1 MISIR
6 EELQKGTLLF
16 DGAMGTYFSSLPGR
30 ASFRCERANLD
41 YPEEVAAI
49 HASYMTAGCR
59 AIKTNTFTLCSDLA
73 EGEQVFDMLD
83 AGCRI
88 ALKAAEPFEAHVFA
102 DLGPAPA
109 GSDCGT
115 VYCRMADR
123 FLENGL
129 KNFLV
134 ETLSSAEG
142 IDILAAHLQEV
153 CPEAFLLVSYAVGPD
168 GITRSGYPG
177 ISLLRKTA
185 GMPGVS
191 GVGLNCMS
199 GPTHMLN
206 YVRTLPL
213 SEFPCFSVMPN
224 AGYPTVLGCRTVFNG
239 DPNHFAQ
246 QMVRIAAAG
255 ATIIGGCCGTTP
267 LHLEKTAHA
276 LVETPPETIVFSSAE
291 GKSERKADENILWN
305 KLETGQRVIA
315 VELDPPVDDNID
327 AFLAGVSALKNAGAD
342 AITIAD
348 CPVGRPRADSS
359 LLACKIHRELGVEP
373 LPHMTCRDRN
383 LFATKA
389 LLLGLSIEGVHNILL
404 VTGDPIPTADRDE
417 VKTVFNFN
425 SRKLAAYVSTLNEGT
440 LKTPFRMFGAL
451 NVNSKN
457 FAIQLEMAKEKEAC
471 GISGFLTQPI
481 LSPEAVE
488 NLKEARKVLKGKI
501 LGGIYPI
508 VSHRNA
514 CFMNNEIAGIHVSD
528 EIVAMY
534 EGKDRDAS
542 EALAVELS
550 TMIAKEIKPYTDGFY
565 LMTPFQRTVLMSRI
579 IAKIQEEV

>member
-49 HASYMTAGCR
+49 HEAYMAAGCR

-73 EGEQVFDMLD
+73 EGADISDMLD
-83 AGCRI
+83 AACRI
-88 ALKAAEPFEAHVFA
+88 ALNAAAPFEAHVFA

-109 GSDCGT
+109 GSDAGA
-115 VYCRMADR
+115 VYCQMADR

-129 KNFLV
+129 RNFLV

-142 IDILAAHLQEV
+142 IDTLAAHLQEV
-153 CPEAFLLVSYAVGPD
+153 CPDAFLLVSYAVGPD
-168 GITRSGYPG
+168 GITRSGYSG

-185 GMPGVS
+185 AMPGVD

-213 SEFPCFSVMPN
+213 SEFSCFSVMPN

-239 DPNHFAQ
+239 DPAHFAQ
-246 QMVRIAAAG
+246 QMIRIAAAG
-255 ATIIGGCCGTTP
+255 AAIIGGCCGTTP
-267 LHLEKTAHA
+267 IHLEKTAHA
-276 LVETPPETIVFSSAE
+276 LADTPPETVTQSAVE
-291 GKSERKADENILWN
+291 EKAEQKANENILWN
-305 KLETGQRVIA
+305 KLEAGQRVIA
-315 VELDPPVDDNID
+315 VELDPPVDDTID
-327 AFLAGVSALKNAGAD
+327 SFLSGVSDLKNAGAD
-342 AITIAD
+342 IITIAD

-359 LLACKIHRELGVEP
+359 LLACKIHRELGVEA

-389 LLLGLSIEGVHNILL
+389 LLLGLSIEGIHNVLL

-417 VKTVFNFN
+417 VKSVFNFN

-457 FAIQLEMAKEKEAC
+457 FAIQLKLAQEKEEC

-488 NLKEARKVLKGKI
+488 NLKEARKVLRGKI

-534 EGKDRDAS
+534 EGKDREQS

-550 TMIAKEIKPYTDGFY
+550 AMIAKEINPYTDGFY
-565 LMTPFQRTVLMSRI
+565 LMTPFQRTSLMARI
-579 IAKIQEEV
+579 IAKIRDDM